1 LSIEETS
8 VLRENRI
15 KRIWRGGGAAL
26 NGWLHIPS
34 SYAAELMAH
43 AGYDRLTVDLQ
54 HGASDFNDALSMM
67 QAISTTDAVPLVR
80 VPWNEPGL
88 IMKVLDAGSYG
99 VICPM
104 INTRA
109 DAERFVGACRY
120 PPEGYRSFGPFRA
133 SLYGGADYAAHAN
146 EAVITMAMIETHEAL
161 QNLDEIVS
169 VPGLDAVFVGPADL
183 GRSLGE
189 GPGLDRTEPAVV
201 EAIDEVLGAVQG
213 RGIVA
218 GIFTGSTEYAA
229 RMVERGFRFVTVL
242 SDGRLLAAAG
252 QTILA
257 LKGEGGAM
265 RSVY

>member
-1 LSIEETS
+1 
-8 VLRENRI
+8 LRENRI
-15 KRIWRGGGAAL
+15 KRVWQEGGAAL

-43 AGYDRLTVDLQ
+43 AGYDSLTVDLQ
-54 HGASDFNDALSMM
+54 HGACDFNQALSMM
-67 QAISTTDAVPLVR
+67 QAISTTDTVPLVR

-133 SLYGGADYAAHAN
+133 TLYGGADYASHAN
-146 EAVITMAMIETHEAL
+146 EAVITMAMIETREAL
-161 QNLDEIVS
+161 ENLGEIVS
-169 VPGLDAVFVGPADL
+169 IRGLDAVFVGPADL
-183 GRSLGE
+183 GQSLGE
-189 GPGLDRTEPAVV
+189 GPGMDRTEPAVV
-201 EAIDEVLGAVQG
+201 EAIDNILEAAEKNGV
-213 RGIVA
+213 VA
-218 GIFTGSTEYAA
+218 GIFTGSAEYAS
-229 RMVERGFRFVTVL
+229 RMVEKGFRFVTVL

-252 QTILA
+252 QTIAA
-257 LKGEGGAM
+257 LKGEGGVM
-265 RSVY
+265 RSLY